1 MRIHRA
7 TTLKICLSIALTTG
21 SGIFSTYAAADE
33 ELQRPK
39 ISSNGRYLTT
49 TDGRPFF
56 WLGDTAWQLFVAL
69 DRDETCRYLDNR
81 AEKRF
86 NVIQAVL
93 LSEYGH
99 VLANR
104 GLGKNRDGHAPL
116 NDSDPA
122 KPRVINGP
130 RNDYWDHVDF
140 VIQEARKRDLY
151 VGLLPAWGC
160 NYVSGV
166 SRGSTPI
173 FNEDNARQYGRFLG
187 ERYRDSPNVIWILG
201 GDDDPV
207 AKQDV
212 RPVYRA
218 MAEGIATGVTGKHLK
233 WDTVDP
239 AWDELLMCFHPR
251 GGKQSSSWLHE
262 DVWLDF
268 NMLQVGHGGGSDNP
282 NSYLFVTSD
291 RARKPP
297 KPVLDAEPPY
307 EDHPNWREWRK
318 AKPAVREQRR
328 FRAFDVR
335 QAAYWSILSGACGHT
350 YGHHAVWS
358 FYGPSAKA
366 VNFPDRPW
374 TNAID
379 RPGAAQM
386 RHVRDFFEANGFHT
400 MQPDRSWIIDRESP
414 YVAAAKG
421 ESRAIAYFPH
431 GKQRSI
437 KVPNLAGTQ
446 VQACWFDPR
455 TGDTAPFSSLRVGQT
470 VKVDPPG
477 ETQRGNDWLLVLS
490 SAPSSAR

>member
-1 MRIHRA
+1 MPIRRA
-7 TTLKICLSIALTTG
+7 RTFTIRLSIALTAVL
-21 SGIFSTYAAADE
+21 GINLAYASADDV
-33 ELQRPK
+33 LQPPK
-39 ISSNGRYLTT
+39 VSSNGRYLTKA
-49 TDGRPFF
+49 DGRPFF

-69 DRDETCRYLDNR
+69 DRDETCLYLDNR
-81 AEKRF
+81 AKKGF

-93 LSEYGH
+93 LGEYGH

-104 GLGKNRDGHAPL
+104 GLGENRDGHAPL

-122 KPRVINGP
+122 SPRVIPGP

-140 VIQEARKRDLY
+140 VIQDARKRGLY

-166 SRGSTPI
+166 SRGSKPI
-173 FNEDNARQYGRFLG
+173 FNEENARQYGRFLG
-187 ERYRDSPNVIWILG
+187 ERYRNDPNVIWILG
-201 GDDDPV
+201 GDDNPV
-207 AKQDV
+207 DKQDV
-212 RPVYRA
+212 RSVYRA
-218 MAEGIATGVTGKHLK
+218 MAKGIATGVTGKHPK
-233 WDTVDP
+233 WDRSDP
-239 AWDELLMCFHPR
+239 TWDELLMCFHPR
-251 GGKQSSSWLHE
+251 GGQQSSSWFHE
-262 DVWLDF
+262 DAWLDF

-282 NSYLFVTSD
+282 NSYQFVTSD
-291 RARKPP
+291 RAKKPT

-318 AKPAVREQRR
+318 AKPAAREQKR

-358 FYGPSAKA
+358 FYKPSVKP

-374 TNAID
+374 TDAID

-386 RHVRDFFEANGFHT
+386 RHVRDFFEANSFHT
-400 MQPDRSWIIDRESP
+400 LRPDRSWILDRNSP
-414 YVAAAKG
+414 HVAAA
-421 ESRAIAYFPH
+421 RNDTLAVAYFPH
-431 GKQRSI
+431 GKQRRI
-437 KVPNLAGTQ
+437 RVPDLAGPQ
-446 VQACWFDPR
+446 VRASWFNPR
-455 TGDTAPFSSLRVGQT
+455 TGETVPFSSLRVGQT

-490 SAPSSAR
+490 STES